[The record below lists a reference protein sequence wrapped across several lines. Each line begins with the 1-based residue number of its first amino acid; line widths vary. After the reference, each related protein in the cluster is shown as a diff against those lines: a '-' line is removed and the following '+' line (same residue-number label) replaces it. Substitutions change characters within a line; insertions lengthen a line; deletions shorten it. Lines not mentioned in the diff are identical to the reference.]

1 MKKINVGDYVMVVY
15 ECGGM
20 FSREAAKVLAVTK
33 RYAKV
38 SVDDRIRWYY
48 LKDVM
53 PWYS

>member
-15 ECGGM
+15 DCYGM
-20 FSREAAKVLAVTK
+20 MSKEVAKVLTVTE
-33 RYAKV
+33 RYVKV
-38 SVDDRIRWYY
+38 LVEDRERWYY